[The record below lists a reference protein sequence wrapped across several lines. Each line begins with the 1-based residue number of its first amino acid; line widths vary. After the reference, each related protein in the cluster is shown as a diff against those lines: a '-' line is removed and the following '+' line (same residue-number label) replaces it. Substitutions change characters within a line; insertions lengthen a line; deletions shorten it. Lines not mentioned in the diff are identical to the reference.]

1 MSERKNHTEK
11 SVAYIKSLGDLAD
24 DTDIY
29 TNLSSPIIVTN
40 EDKLNIILSKHMKQ
54 TEKKRIWIAPL
65 SILITLVVAS
75 ATSTFKSAL
84 GLSPDTWRAIFI
96 FVGVATLCWFIWS
109 IKDAMRSKKIHDIID
124 ELKKKQE

>member
-11 SVAYIKSLGDLAD
+11 SVAYIKSRGDLAD
-24 DTDIY
+24 DTDVY
-29 TNLSSPIIVTN
+29 TNISSPIIVTN
-40 EDKLNIILSKHMKQ
+40 EDKLYIVLSKHMKQ

-96 FVGVATLCWFIWS
+96 FVGVATFCWLIWS
-109 IKDAMRSKKIHDIID
+109 IKDAMRSKKIRDIID